1 MTTLQ
6 CSYCSLSITDDSYL
20 HCVECGGDVHNKCL
34 SRCTPGDLLGDV
46 FFDFTC
52 AKCMQLQYDGPST
65 SSEVFN
71 GVLEKFVRQRMSWL
85 LVITLT
91 LYNLSIKSKGLSRN
105 GYFHWRTHIV
115 NFIDKNWEYLFD
127 PTVKRRKKWTGSI
140 SGALSH
146 NSPQY
151 FTSGQELFE
160 ETGWWKL
167 THDNK
172 TPKYIFNLYELQCLK
187 RQQIRNDK
195 RQLDD
200 AYDSDK
206 SNNDLDSKRFK
217 TMESEDEDISQY
229 TCSRMIPYMGR
240 KPKLAKQLDVLDDD
254 HLLGKMPQN
263 SLLPLDDPSMS
274 LNTVQSSLMD
284 FLAESL
290 ASDDLNMF
298 NTLPNIASE
307 PLVEPTGKND
317 ILPSLLAHSN
327 DNANFFENPAALIK
341 TEPMDLNGHLYSD
354 LSSQLLLN
362 EKLKSFYS
370 STNCYQQ
377 QDLNPLHPRSD
388 HTAGIAKNISENMSF
403 ASENSIQTPPPDTTY
418 LENAPQDE
426 KYDSSPQLRPC
437 TYDEDS
443 DTGSDEFSP
452 RIVQV
457 TNFQQLPEEDRT
469 KNSNKFGKQ
478 EKHLAANTSSS
489 ELKQKQA
496 KAGNKYLKS
505 SDDEEDENEDHTDN
519 DIQKLL
525 KDCKPSLFTKQPRR
539 QWPWLVEKTI
549 DNPAEE
555 NSVDLSSET
564 VSNNNADLTRLSE
577 YEEKELLKKLRRI
590 FALEDKCKIQIP
602 SYVRRFYQ
610 KLCIREWKRSH
621 GKVLFNLDDYIN
633 DRQAMKEQT
642 DKVKHIDRYQL
653 LTQSSGDNRRSFH
666 ARIVGTFQCEFFE
679 SPYTQRV
686 LHPYIYRNSK
696 YFPPF
701 LKLMCELQYKV
712 NNKYPSRAPIDFCY
726 VRPNHIAAVNSLLQT
741 VFWPG
746 IDMSE
751 CLSYPDYSVVALYKK
766 LVVGC
771 GFLVPDVGFNE
782 AYISFMAV
790 RPGWQ
795 RSGIGTFMLY
805 HLIQT
810 CMTKDITLHVS
821 ATNPAVVLYQKFGF
835 KMEEVVL
842 NFYDKYLP
850 FESTDS
856 RHALFLRL
864 SR

>member
-6 CSYCSLSITDDSYL
+6 CTYCSLSIHDESYL
-20 HCVECGGDVHNKCL
+20 HCIECGGDVHKSCL

-52 AKCMQLQYDGPST
+52 VKCIQYDGPST
-65 SSEVFN
+65 SNEALSSV
-71 GVLEKFVRQRMSWL
+71 VEKFVRQRIPWL

-115 NFIDKNWEYLFD
+115 NFIDKNWDYLFD
-127 PTVKRRKKWTGSI
+127 PTIKRRKKWTGSI

-151 FTSGQELFE
+151 FTSGQEIFE

-172 TPKYIFNLYELQCLK
+172 TPKEIFSIYEQQCLK
-187 RQQIRNDK
+187 RQQIRNEK
-195 RQLDD
+195 RQIDE

-206 SNNDLDSKRFK
+206 SNAEQESKRARNA
-217 TMESEDEDISQY
+217 ESEDELIATY
-229 TCSRMIPYMGR
+229 ICSRMIPYMGR
-240 KPKLAKQLDVLDDD
+240 KPKVAKQLDVLDD
-254 HLLGKMPQN
+254 PQN
-263 SLLPLDDPSMS
+263 NMLPLEDPSMS
-274 LNTVQSSLMD
+274 LSTVQSSLMD

-298 NTLPNIASE
+298 NNLPNIAPE
-307 PLVEPTGKND
+307 PLVEPSGKND
-317 ILPSLLAHSN
+317 ILPALLDANS
-327 DNANFFENPAALIK
+327 DNANYFENSASLIK
-341 TEPMDLNGHLYSD
+341 PEPMDLNGHLYGD
-354 LSSQLLLN
+354 FNTQFLLS
-362 EKLKSFYS
+362 EKLKNFCTNNQYDQQHEVIQPSHS
-370 STNCYQQ
+370 CSTN
-377 QDLNPLHPRSD
+377 S
-388 HTAGIAKNISENMSF
+388 AGIGKNFYETNTITDT
-403 ASENSIQTPPPDTTY
+403 NSVTDQREESTNVPPDY
-418 LENAPQDE
+418 DE
-426 KYDSSPQLRPC
+426 DVPHTKPYTD
-437 TYDEDS
+437 DEDS
-443 DTGSDEFSP
+443 DTSSEEFQP

-457 TNFQQLPEEDRT
+457 TNFQQLSEQNKT
-469 KNSNKFGKQ
+469 KSPKKIGKIIKQ
-478 EKHLAANTSSS
+478 ELQTETEVQDSQLGLKHTSTNDN
-489 ELKQKQA
+489 EI
-496 KAGNKYLKS
+496 KS
-505 SDDEEDENEDHTDN
+505 SDDEDGSDENEDIET
-519 DIQKLL
+519 LL
-525 KDCKPSLFTKQPRR
+525 KGCKPSLFTKQPRR
-539 QWPWLVEKTI
+539 QWPWLI
-549 DNPAEE
+549 DKPTGDCIEEE
-555 NSVDLSSET
+555 NSE
-564 VSNNNADLTRLSE
+564 DLTSDTNSSSTILTRISE
-577 YEEKELLKKLRRI
+577 YEEKELLRKLTRI
-590 FALEDKCKIQIP
+590 FSLQEKCNIEIP
-602 SYVRRFYQ
+602 SYIRRFYR
-610 KLCIREWKRSH
+610 KLRVREWKRSH
-621 GKVLFNLDDYIN
+621 GKVIFNLDDYIN
-633 DRQAMKEQT
+633 SKQAQKLQN
-642 DKVKHIDRYQL
+642 DKTKHIDRYQL
-653 LTQSSGDNRRSFH
+653 ITQSSKDPKRSFH
-666 ARIVGTFQCEFFE
+666 ARIAGSFQCEFFE

-686 LHPYIYRNSK
+686 LHPYIFRNNK

-701 LKLMCELQYKV
+701 LKLMCELQHKV

-726 VRPNHIAAVNSLLQT
+726 VRPHHISAVNSLLQSE
-741 VFWPG
+741 FWPG

-766 LVVGC
+766 LVIGC

-850 FESTDS
+850 FESKDS

-864 SR
+864 TR